1 MKNIAITYIFLC
13 LVIGVHS
20 QDITDVVDG
29 SVSYITSQNVYVK
42 FNSTEQIA
50 IGDTL
55 MMLQDGQL
63 IPALVVS
70 NLSSLSCVCDPIS
83 GIDLKVN
90 DNVKSVSRKAP
101 IVSPVVQK
109 EEKVLVEEKLQVK
122 ESDSV
127 ESEVKKDNQKI
138 SGRLSVASYSN
149 FSNTDGGNSQR
160 MRYTFSMNAKN
171 ISNSKLSI
179 ESYLSFIHTNK
190 NWSEIQDNIFNGL
203 KIYNLALKY
212 QPNISTNIWLG
223 RKINPMLS
231 NVGAIDGLQVE
242 KSFGQISVGAFV
254 GSRPDYLYYS
264 YNFNLFQYGAYLGH
278 NYKEKN
284 GNAQTTFAFVDQEN
298 NWNTDRRFVYFQHYN
313 SLVKNLYFLGSAEL
327 ELYQKVDGVASSNIT
342 LTNLYLMLRY
352 RPIRQLSV
360 SVSYRSQSSMIYYE
374 TYKDYVQQLIDD
386 KNIQGVRAQIVY
398 RPIKYLSVGF
408 KAGYRARHDDPNPS
422 TNYYGYLSYSRIPGI
437 DASATLSYM
446 AMESS
451 YLSGKVYSLNLSK
464 DLISGKLYG
473 GVSYRY
479 VDYKFVVYESTLI
492 QHVGDLNLTW
502 RIIPK
507 LSLSMAYEG
516 IFEKKNIY
524 NRIYL
529 NLIKRL

>member
-1 MKNIAITYIFLC
+1 MKKITLAYIFLC
-13 LVIGVHS
+13 LVIGVQS
-20 QDITDVVDG
+20 QDVSDIIDG

-42 FNSTEQIA
+42 FNSTEHIEV
-50 IGDTL
+50 GDTL
-55 MMLQDGQL
+55 MIMEEEQL
-63 IPALVVS
+63 VPALIVS
-70 NLSSLSCVCDPIS
+70 NMSSLSCVCTPIK

-90 DNVKSVSRKAP
+90 DNVKSISRKDTL
-101 IVSPVVQK
+101 VTSVVLGDDEVVDDEMLQK
-109 EEKVLVEEKLQVK
+109 AEA
-122 ESDSV
+122 DST
-127 ESEVKKDNQKI
+127 ELDDNKDKQKI
-138 SGRLSVASYSN
+138 SGKLSIASYSN

-160 MRYTFSMNAKN
+160 MRYTVSMNVKN
-171 ISNSKLSI
+171 IGNSKFSL

-212 QPNISTNIWLG
+212 QPNNTTAVWLG
-223 RKINPMLS
+223 RKINPKLS
-231 NVGAIDGLQVE
+231 NVGAIDGLQAE

-254 GSRPDYLYYS
+254 GSRPDYRYYS

-278 NYKEKN
+278 DYKGKN

-327 ELYQKVDGVASSNIT
+327 ELYQKVNGVASSNVN

-352 RPIRQLSV
+352 RPMRQLSV
-360 SVSYRSQSSMIYYE
+360 SVSYRSQSNMIYYE

-386 KNIQGVRAQIVY
+386 KNIQGVRAQITY
-398 RPIKYLSVGF
+398 RPKKYLSLGF
-408 KAGYRARHDDPNPS
+408 KAGYRARHDDPRPS
-422 TNYYGYLSYSRIPGI
+422 TNYYGYISYSRVPGI
-437 DASATLSYM
+437 DASATLSYT
-446 AMESS
+446 ALESS

-473 GVSYRY
+473 GLSYRY
-479 VDYKFVVYESTLI
+479 VDYKFVVYESTLF
-492 QHVGDLNLTW
+492 QHVGDINLTW

-516 IFEKKNIY
+516 IFEKENIY